1 MMSSAICAVN
11 FAYGDGTTKSYSLGP
26 FNVNSDAVIEFKDRL
41 QNFDTVESLSSK
53 KFTNLSTVLVSENG
67 SNLSGIK
74 SATITVSQTTR
85 IYDAA
90 NYTQ

>member
-26 FNVNSDAVIEFKDRL
+26 FAVNSDAVNNFKSRL
-41 QNFDTVESLSSK
+41 QNFDNVESLSSK

-90 NYTQ
+90 NYTP